1 MFKLTP
7 IHNFKNIYDYLPIF
21 NGVLITDMLVIILTL
36 FGFIKSN
43 VLLKWYRTYNLSAV
57 IADVFIIVIG
67 IIIARYLYFYIFDE
81 YSLVKFIFL
90 VLCIQITHDILFYIF
105 VSSVPRGMS
114 KILDLFKDYGKENSY
129 KAIIADSMMMITAV
143 LLASWFNSLSFN
155 SNIIILIV
163 CVYLVPY
170 LIYSL

>member
-1 MFKLTP
+1 MLKS
-7 IHNFKNIYDYLPIF
+7 IHNFRNTSDYLPIF
-21 NGVLITDMLVIILTL
+21 NGVLITDLLVIVLTL
-36 FGFIKSN
+36 FGFIQSK
-43 VLLKWYRTYNLSAV
+43 VLLKWYREYNISAV

-67 IIIARYLYFYIFDE
+67 IIIARYLYPYIFAE
-81 YSLVKFIFL
+81 YSLLKFIFL
-90 VLCIQITHDILFYIF
+90 VLCIQIIHDILFYIF
-105 VSSVPRGMS
+105 VSSVPRGNS

-143 LLASWFNSLSFN
+143 LLASWFNSFTLN

-163 CVYLVPY
+163 SIYLTPY